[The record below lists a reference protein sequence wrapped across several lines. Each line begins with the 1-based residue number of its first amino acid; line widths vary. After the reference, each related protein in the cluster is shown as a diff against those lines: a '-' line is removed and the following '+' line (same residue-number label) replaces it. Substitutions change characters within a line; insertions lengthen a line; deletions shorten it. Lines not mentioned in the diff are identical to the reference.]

1 MTDCKYYEAQ
11 ISALVDGTL
20 SGNERDEL
28 MRHIAEC
35 ERCSEVLAAFAA
47 LSDAICEDEELPEGL
62 HESIMSAV
70 KAEKPVKAKKP
81 SRSPL
86 KTLLCTAACAALIIL
101 SCSLIPDLDPDF
113 GGVNESADSTNLA
126 EESDKQENG
135 TCLVGNESGEK
146 QLSAA
151 DTERLRSLLAPAD
164 ERADDYESL
173 PDNAIRISIFGEND
187 ELICTVTVVG
197 DKVYADF
204 GDGYY
209 LTACSTEELEIVL
222 ND

>member
-1 MTDCKYYEAQ
+1 MTDCKDREAQ

-20 SGNERDEL
+20 SGDEQDEL

-35 ERCSEVLAAFAA
+35 ERCSEVL
-47 LSDAICEDEELPEGL
+47 
-62 HESIMSAV
+62 
-70 KAEKPVKAKKP
+70 
-81 SRSPL
+81 
-86 KTLLCTAACAALIIL
+86 AACAALIIL

-113 GGVNESADSTNLA
+113 GSVNESADSANLA

-146 QLSAA
+146 QLSSA